1 MSDQDEDD
9 AHIFRWC
16 EACRESHCVYC
27 AQTDPAQPRRVDHEE
42 HCEDGSVWLV
52 YEDGSEEQVQEARDE
67 T

>member
-27 AQTDPAQPRRVDHEE
+27 AQTDDTDGRDGV
-42 HCEDGSVWLV
+42 CENYKRAKALAL
-52 YEDGSEEQVQEARDE
+52 QEARDE
-67 T
+67 